1 MKILLVN
8 DDGFDEPGLKAL
20 EDALSGHDTITVAP
34 YHHHSGASM
43 SVNIHSSLTLREHDF
58 KRYSVEGT
66 PVECVKLALTE
77 LISGDPPDLLVSG
90 INPGANVAN
99 NTWYSGTVA
108 AATEAAF
115 WHIPAIAISQEYA
128 SSPDFMLSSKV
139 IQNVVEQGLFRMI
152 KPGMLLN
159 INVPA
164 GDHNGYRMTTV
175 GSFATEIPFTR
186 EGDGESYRYG
196 PYEMQPVREQ
206 SGTDVHALLNGHI
219 SFTLLSS
226 LRSSQT
232 PANDLRLWCSR
243 QS

>member
-20 EDALSGHDTITVAP
+20 EDALSGHDTFTVAP
-34 YHHHSGASM
+34 RHHHSGASM
-43 SVNIHSSLTLREHDF
+43 SVNIHSSLALRKHDF

-77 LISGDPPDLLVSG
+77 LISGDPPDLLISG

-115 WHIPAIAISQEYA
+115 WLIPAIAISQEYT
-128 SSPDFMLSSKV
+128 SSPDFMLSSRV
-139 IQNVVEQGLFRMI
+139 IQKVVDQELFKMI

-164 GDHNGYRMTTV
+164 GGHNGYRMTTV
-175 GSFATEIPFTR
+175 GSFATEVPFTR
-186 EGDGESYRYG
+186 EEDGESYRYG
-196 PYEMQPVREQ
+196 PYEMQSVREQ
-206 SGTDVHALLNGHI
+206 SGTDVHALLDGHI